1 MPGLARPQ
9 LEVRFHPFFIAARG
23 MEVGARRNAHGTLG
37 ILFNSE
43 AGGNL
48 CGDTTGI
55 HNQLG
60 VDRHVL
66 GILATASAR
75 ANTTDAVCTVLE
87 GLGNGEF
94 FFEASSRTLCALNQ
108 CVVKIHARASHSV
121 SRK

>member
-1 MPGLARPQ
+1 MSGLARPEFQ
-9 LEVRFHPFFIAARG
+9 VRLHPFFVAARG
-23 MEVGARRNAHGTLG
+23 TEVGARRNAHGTLG

-48 CGDTTGI
+48 CRDATGI

-60 VDRHVL
+60 ADRHVL

-75 ANTTDAVCTVLE
+75 ANTTDSVRGVLE

-94 FFEASSRTLCALNQ
+94 FFEASSRTLCTLDQ

>member
-1 MPGLARPQ
+1 MPGFARPEFQ
-9 LEVRFHPFFIAARG
+9 VRFHPFFVATRG
-23 MEVGARRNAHGTLG
+23 TEVGACRNAHGTLG

-48 CGDTTGI
+48 CRDATGI

-60 VDRHVL
+60 VNRHVL

-75 ANTTDAVCTVLE
+75 ANTTDSVRGVLE

-94 FFEASSRTLCALNQ
+94 FFEASSRALCTLDQ
-108 CVVKIHARASHSV
+108 SVVKIHACAGHSV